1 MTFGATFVFKIS
13 SKFAFKSILENGVL
27 IEKWTLNP

>member
-13 SKFAFKSILENGVL
+13 SKFAFKSILENEFL
-27 IEKWTLNP
+27 IENGL